1 MIYIVSMCSKILKDF
16 DSIKLIYEDIKNK
29 ITEKDK
35 VIIISSALEDQS
47 TFELEKILKL
57 HIDTTKQTIDALL
70 SLKELESAY
79 YINLFLEKENT
90 LSCVL
95 TPYQIPILIKNEQ
108 IEFIE
113 MNNILMTLSK
123 TKYLIIPGNFGINK
137 HLIPKL
143 LDIDHAERTAL
154 YIYKELIKRR
164 LKTTCH
170 IYKEFEKVPVFDIDR
185 AITNNYFDKITDTSS
200 LNEIFDQDTILLIKE
215 NKLNF
220 TIGNTLCQ
228 GTHVFF

>member
-16 DSIKLIYEDIKNK
+16 NSIKLIYEDINNK

-90 LSCVL
+90 SSSVL

-170 IYKEFEKVPVFDIDR
+170 IYKEFKKVPVFDMDR
-185 AITNNYFDKITDTSS
+185 ALTNSYFDKITDTSS

-220 TIGNTLCQ
+220 TIGNTLCH